1 MKKHTILMV
10 GLGSIG
16 GRHLRNL
23 RALGDHSILCYR
35 TGQGSLCEKEF
46 DGVVNE
52 KDLRKALQ
60 HHPDIAVISNPTAIH
75 METALACARSG
86 CHLFIEKPLSSN
98 LEGCDELMRIVRE
111 NRLITMIGCQFRFHP
126 LLSSLKKQLDTG
138 KVGRVAGA
146 RAEWGEYLP
155 DWHPWEDYRQS
166 YSARRDLGG
175 GVTLTLIH
183 PLDYLYW
190 IFGPVIQTK
199 AMSSKVPSLG
209 TEVEDDY
216 AEITLR
222 HRPGIISQIHLDYLQ
237 KPPVHT
243 LTVWGEKG
251 RALWDYHAGSLVW
264 LDPTGAESR
273 ETVSRGFERNYL
285 FLEEMRHFLECV
297 NGCRNTM
304 VPLEDGIEVLK
315 IASEALKSG

>member
-273 ETVSRGFERNYL
+273 ETVSRGFERNDL

>member
-1 MKKHTILMV
+1 
-10 GLGSIG
+10 
-16 GRHLRNL
+16 
-23 RALGDHSILCYR
+23 
-35 TGQGSLCEKEF
+35 
-46 DGVVNE
+46 
-52 KDLRKALQ
+52 
-60 HHPDIAVISNPTAIH
+60 
-75 METALACARSG
+75 
-86 CHLFIEKPLSSN
+86 
-98 LEGCDELMRIVRE
+98 
-111 NRLITMIGCQFRFHP
+111 
-126 LLSSLKKQLDTG
+126 
-138 KVGRVAGA
+138 
-146 RAEWGEYLP
+146 
-155 DWHPWEDYRQS
+155 
-166 YSARRDLGG
+166 
-175 GVTLTLIH
+175 VTLTLIH

-273 ETVSRGFERNYL
+273 ETVSRGFERNDL